1 MLADI
6 TEALGRGDTA
16 AALAHA
22 RDLLAQEPGNAQ
34 AHQLLGVALQR
45 TGDVRGARA
54 AFERAVELAPDQ
66 AEHRVSL
73 ASMQLASGE
82 REPALRLLAEAVQ
95 LNPNLLVAYVLLAQD
110 ALANGNI
117 DEAERNLRLAQRI
130 APAHPQVLVIE
141 GYVSDA
147 RGQPDHSLKAF
158 TRAVQAA
165 PKSPT
170 AQLAMGRAYMA
181 RGMWPFAEQ
190 AFANAL
196 ANDAAYAYT
205 TVQLLVRARVA
216 QGKEDEAFQAVDEAL
231 ARRPGDVALHA
242 LRGQMHLDLGR
253 VATALE
259 DFSAVL
265 DAQPAALP
273 VLETMIP
280 LMVQSG
286 RGAEVLARA
295 EAAVAAA
302 PGNDGAWRLLH
313 QATVATVA
321 TGGDPLAVLARWR
334 EALPGSL
341 ACLEVNAIHE
351 ESRGNF
357 EAALRLADEALAR
370 NPELF
375 TSNLI
380 KAREEARSAP
390 EAALARLQGML
401 DKATADPVRRVIEHA
416 LGTVLDL
423 MGRHAEAAERFRA
436 MLRLPV
442 EQPVPLP
449 NVLPASEGTAGS
461 AGSSFLWTIT
471 GLDARHLLGTLKSR
485 LGIQLCTDRIG
496 NLIAPDGFGVLRFE
510 PGHPEA
516 GSAERWRQ
524 WREAQGL
531 DPAKIVDW
539 MPHVD
544 AQSLAALG
552 DSRWLAVLVDPRD
565 AFLNWMVRGAFQG
578 YAFPAEPA
586 MAAEW
591 LARTL
596 ESLADLGEREP
607 GKLVLVH
614 LDQDAAVAAETLEKA
629 LGLSEP
635 LPSLVGRDLRFPA
648 GHWRHYLPSFEAEFA
663 RLGAVAQR
671 LGYPAA

>member
-22 RDLLAQEPGNAQ
+22 RDLLAQEPENAQ
-34 AHQLLGVALQR
+34 AQHLLGVCLQR
-45 TGDVRGARA
+45 TGDLRGARA
-54 AFERAVELAPDQ
+54 AFERAVELGPDM
-66 AEHRVSL
+66 ADHRVSL
-73 ASMQLASGE
+73 ASMQLAAGE

-130 APAHPQVLVIE
+130 APSHPQVLVIE
-141 GYVSDA
+141 GYVLDA
-147 RGQPDHSLKAF
+147 RGQPDPSLKAF

-181 RGMWPFAEQ
+181 RAMWPFAEQ

-196 ANDAAYAYT
+196 ANDSAYSYT

-231 ARRPGDVALHA
+231 AKRQGDVALHA
-242 LRGQMHLDLGR
+242 LRGQMNLDLGR
-253 VATALE
+253 VAQALV
-259 DFSAVL
+259 DFGTVL
-265 DAQPAALP
+265 DLQPAALP

-295 EAAVAAA
+295 EQAVAAA

-313 QATVATVA
+313 QATAA
-321 TGGDPLAVLARWR
+321 TGGDPMAVLARWR
-334 EALPGSL
+334 EALPGSV

-380 KAREEARSAP
+380 KAREEARTAP
-390 EAALARLQGML
+390 EAALSRLQGML

-416 LGTVLDL
+416 LGTVLDS

-449 NVLPASEGTAGS
+449 NVLPASEGLAGH
-461 AGSSFLWTIT
+461 AGASFLWTIT

-485 LGIQLCTDRIG
+485 MGINLATDRIG
-496 NLIAPDGFGVLRFE
+496 NLLSPDGFGALRFE

-516 GSAERWRQ
+516 GTAERWRQ

-552 DSRWLAVLVDPRD
+552 GSRWLAVLVDPRD

-578 YAFPAEPA
+578 YAFPSDTG

-596 ESLADLGEREP
+596 ESLADFGEREP
-607 GKLVLVH
+607 GQLVVVR
-614 LDQDAAVAAETLEKA
+614 LDQDAAAAGETLEKA
-629 LGLSEP
+629 LGLTEP

-648 GHWRHYLPSFEAEFA
+648 GHWRHYQGTFEAEFA

>member
-34 AHQLLGVALQR
+34 AQHLLGVCLQR
-45 TGDVRGARA
+45 TGDLRGARA
-54 AFERAVELAPDQ
+54 AFERAVELGPDM
-66 AEHRVSL
+66 ADHRVSL
-73 ASMQLASGE
+73 ASMQLAAGE

-158 TRAVQAA
+158 TRAVQVA

-170 AQLAMGRAYMA
+170 AQLAMGRAYLA
-181 RGMWPFAEQ
+181 RAMWPFAEQ
-190 AFANAL
+190 AFVNAL
-196 ANDAAYAYT
+196 ANDSAYSYT

-216 QGKEDEAFQAVDEAL
+216 QGKEDEAFQAVGEAL
-231 ARRPGDVALHA
+231 AKRPGDIALHA
-242 LRGQMHLDLGR
+242 LRGQMFLDLGR
-253 VATALE
+253 VAQALE
-259 DFSAVL
+259 DFGTVL
-265 DAQPAALP
+265 DIQPAALP
-273 VLETMIP
+273 VLESMIP

-313 QATVATVA
+313 RAAVA
-321 TGGDPLAVLARWR
+321 TGGDPMAVIARWR
-334 EALPGSL
+334 EALPGSD

-416 LGTVLDL
+416 LGTVLDA
-423 MGRHAEAAERFRA
+423 MGRHAEAAARFRA
-436 MLRLPV
+436 MLALPV
-442 EQPVPLP
+442 DQPVPLP

-485 LGIQLCTDRIG
+485 LGIHLCTDRIG
-496 NLIAPDGFGVLRFE
+496 NLLSPDGFGALRFE

-516 GSAERWRQ
+516 GTAARWRQ

-578 YAFPAEPA
+578 YAFPADTG

-607 GKLVLVH
+607 DKLVLVR
-614 LDQDAAVAAETLEKA
+614 LDQDAAAAGETLEKA

-648 GHWRHYLPSFEAEFA
+648 GHWRHYLPAFEAEFA